1 MDRADPQ
8 TLLPRGTPPVLG
20 PAWAGGVFLAHVTD
34 VADPQGLARVQV
46 RLHGA
51 DAVDGQDLPV
61 WAGLIC
67 AGAGAD
73 RGSYWVPDVG
83 DLVVVAFVQGDAR
96 FPVVLGGLWNG
107 NAAPPESMDGGARN
121 NLKVMRSRNGVKVT
135 LDDADGQ
142 EQLILET
149 PGGCKLT
156 LKDGPGSCELVDSN
170 GNSLKLETAGVTVT
184 AAAQVKVEAATVE
197 VSAGM
202 VTVNAGMSRFS
213 GVVQCD
219 TLISNSVVSASY
231 TPGAGNIW

>member
-96 FPVVLGGLWNG
+96 FPVVLGGLWSG
-107 NAAPPESMDGGARN
+107 NAAPPQSMDAAGRN
-121 NLKVMRSRNGVKVT
+121 FRKVMRSRNGVTIT
-135 LDDADGQ
+135 LDDQDGQ
-142 EQLILET
+142 ENLVLET
-149 PGGCKLT
+149 PGGQKLT
-156 LKDGPGSCELVDSN
+156 LHDGPGSCELVDSN
-170 GNSLKLETAGVTVT
+170 GNSIKLEAAGITVNASAKVTVN
-184 AAAQVKVEAATVE
+184 ASTVE

>member
-1 MDRADPQ
+1 MDRADPLS
-8 TLLPRGTPPVLG
+8 LLPQGTPPALG
-20 PAWAGGVFLAHVTD
+20 PAWAGGVFLAE
-34 VADPQGLARVQV
+34 VADIVDPQNLARVQV

-51 DAVDGQDLPV
+51 NGVDGQDMPL
-61 WAGLIC
+61 WARLLS

-73 RGSYWVPDVG
+73 RGMYWVPDVG
-83 DLVVVAFVQGDAR
+83 DLVVLAFVQGDAR

-107 NAAPPESMDGGARN
+107 NAAPPENMDGGGRN
-121 NLKVMRSRNGVKVT
+121 NLKVMRSRKGVKVT
-135 LDDADGQ
+135 LDDSDGQ
-142 EQLILET
+142 EQMVLET
-149 PGGCKLT
+149 PGGQKLT
-156 LKDGPGSCELVDSN
+156 LKDGPGSCELIDSN
-170 GNSLKLETAGVTVT
+170 GNSIKLESSGITVT

-219 TLISNSVVSASY
+219 TLISNAVISSSY